1 MRTAKARFGK
11 VRRAPKEVNEE
22 LRWERGANE
31 QKAYVCAMKINK
43 LAKARFATRGIMG
56 FFDWVMHGLGFE
68 SSEKKKGKHTKT
80 IEPDEKYANFNLHEK
95 VGPKPNKINE
105 NIGATN
111 YNNFGIQSES
121 NIIMVEPKSHSE
133 IQQCVDYLK
142 QGQSVAVN
150 LEGLSSADMERI
162 LDFLSGA
169 IYGLNG
175 SIHRWHGDLF
185 LLAPEGHKILK
196 KE

>member
-1 MRTAKARFGK
+1 
-11 VRRAPKEVNEE
+11 
-22 LRWERGANE
+22 
-31 QKAYVCAMKINK
+31 
-43 LAKARFATRGIMG
+43 MG

-68 SSEKKKGKHTKT
+68 TTEKTEKKSKKDKHNKN
-80 IEPDEKYANFNLHEK
+80 DEQEDKYANFNLHEK
-95 VGPKPNKINE
+95 IEGSSTETLNSND
-105 NIGATN
+105 GQAGF
-111 YNNFGIQSES
+111 NFGIQANS
-121 NIIMVEPKSHSE
+121 NIIMVEPKSMSE
-133 IQQCVDYLK
+133 IQQVVDYLK

-150 LEGLSSADMERI
+150 LEGLSAGDMERI

-196 KE
+196 KQ

>member
-1 MRTAKARFGK
+1 
-11 VRRAPKEVNEE
+11 
-22 LRWERGANE
+22 
-31 QKAYVCAMKINK
+31 
-43 LAKARFATRGIMG
+43 MG

-68 SSEKKKGKHTKT
+68 TTEKKKGKKTKT
-80 IEPDEKYANFNLHEK
+80 LDPDDKYANFNLHEK
-95 VGPKPNKINE
+95 
-105 NIGATN
+105 IGETEKLTQN
-111 YNNFGIQSES
+111 SVSSGFSNFGIQTES
-121 NIIMVEPKSHSE
+121 NIIMVEPKSYSE

-150 LEGLSSADMERI
+150 LEGLSFDDMGRI

-196 KE
+196 KTD

>member
-1 MRTAKARFGK
+1 
-11 VRRAPKEVNEE
+11 V
-22 LRWERGANE
+22 
-31 QKAYVCAMKINK
+31 
-43 LAKARFATRGIMG
+43 G
-56 FFDWVMHGLGFE
+56 FFDWVMHGIGLE
-68 SSEKKKGKHTKT
+68 ETEKKPKVKKKKGSQQ
-80 IEPDEKYANFNLHEK
+80 DEKYSEFNLHEK
-95 VGPKPNKINE
+95 VAETKHSVPVQNQTPL
-105 NIGATN
+105 
-111 YNNFGIQSES
+111 NNFGIQAES

-133 IQQCVDYLK
+133 IQQVVDYLK

-150 LEGLSSADMERI
+150 LEGLAAGDMDRI

-196 KE
+196 KN

>member
-1 MRTAKARFGK
+1 
-11 VRRAPKEVNEE
+11 
-22 LRWERGANE
+22 
-31 QKAYVCAMKINK
+31 
-43 LAKARFATRGIMG
+43 MG

-68 SSEKKKGKHTKT
+68 NTEKQEKKEKPKKKDKRTKT
-80 IEPDEKYANFNLHEK
+80 VDEEDKYANFNLHEK
-95 VGPKPNKINE
+95 IEGSSTQTIPSNAGSNL
-105 NIGATN
+105 
-111 YNNFGIQSES
+111 NNFGFQANS
-121 NIIMVEPKSHSE
+121 NIIMIEPKSMSE
-133 IQQCVDYLK
+133 IQQVVDYLK

-150 LEGLSSADMERI
+150 LEGLSAGDMERI

-196 KE
+196 KD

>member
-1 MRTAKARFGK
+1 
-11 VRRAPKEVNEE
+11 
-22 LRWERGANE
+22 
-31 QKAYVCAMKINK
+31 
-43 LAKARFATRGIMG
+43 MG

-68 SSEKKKGKHTKT
+68 NTGKSKKDKRTKT
-80 IEPDEKYANFNLHEK
+80 ASQDEKYANFNLHEK
-95 VGPKPNKINE
+95 ISTDPNKP
-105 NIGATN
+105 ATPN
-111 YNNFGIQSES
+111 VSAPGFNNFGIQTES
-121 NIIMVEPKSHSE
+121 NIIMVEPKSMSE
-133 IQQCVDYLK
+133 IQQVVDYLK

-150 LEGLSSADMERI
+150 LEGLSSVDMERI

-196 KE
+196 KN

>member
-1 MRTAKARFGK
+1 
-11 VRRAPKEVNEE
+11 
-22 LRWERGANE
+22 
-31 QKAYVCAMKINK
+31 
-43 LAKARFATRGIMG
+43 MG

-68 SSEKKKGKHTKT
+68 TSEKKKGKRTKT

-95 VGPKPNKINE
+95 VGAKEEKPTTSS
-105 NIGATN
+105 GMSSF
-111 YNNFGIQSES
+111 NNFGLQSES

-150 LEGLSSADMERI
+150 LEGLSAQDMERI

-185 LLAPEGHKILK
+185 LLAPEGHKILRK
-196 KE
+196 Q

>member
-1 MRTAKARFGK
+1 
-11 VRRAPKEVNEE
+11 
-22 LRWERGANE
+22 
-31 QKAYVCAMKINK
+31 
-43 LAKARFATRGIMG
+43 MG

-68 SSEKKKGKHTKT
+68 TTEKKKGKKTKT
-80 IEPDEKYANFNLHEK
+80 LEPEDKYANFNMHEK
-95 VGPKPNKINE
+95 ISSQTKPTE
-105 NIGATN
+105 TARPSGLS
-111 YNNFGIQSES
+111 NFGIQTES
-121 NIIMVEPKSHSE
+121 NIIMVEPKSLSE
-133 IQQCVDYLK
+133 IQHCVDYLK

-150 LEGLSSADMERI
+150 LEGLSAADMERI

-196 KE
+196 KES

>member
-1 MRTAKARFGK
+1 
-11 VRRAPKEVNEE
+11 
-22 LRWERGANE
+22 
-31 QKAYVCAMKINK
+31 
-43 LAKARFATRGIMG
+43 MG

-68 SSEKKKGKHTKT
+68 NTEKKKGKRTKT
-80 IEPDEKYANFNLHEK
+80 IEPEDKYANFNLHEK
-95 VGPKPNKINE
+95 VGAQTEKPAESKI
-105 NIGATN
+105 AQSF
-111 YNNFGIQSES
+111 NNFGIQTES

-150 LEGLSSADMERI
+150 LEGLSTGDMERI

-185 LLAPEGHKILK
+185 LLAPEGHKILRK
-196 KE
+196 Q

>member
-1 MRTAKARFGK
+1 
-11 VRRAPKEVNEE
+11 
-22 LRWERGANE
+22 
-31 QKAYVCAMKINK
+31 
-43 LAKARFATRGIMG
+43 MG

-68 SSEKKKGKHTKT
+68 NTEKKKSKRTKT
-80 IEPDEKYANFNLHEK
+80 IEPDDKYANFNLHEK
-95 VGPKPNKINE
+95 VGPQTKVKE
-105 NIGATN
+105 NTSSAGF
-111 YNNFGIQSES
+111 NNFGIQSET